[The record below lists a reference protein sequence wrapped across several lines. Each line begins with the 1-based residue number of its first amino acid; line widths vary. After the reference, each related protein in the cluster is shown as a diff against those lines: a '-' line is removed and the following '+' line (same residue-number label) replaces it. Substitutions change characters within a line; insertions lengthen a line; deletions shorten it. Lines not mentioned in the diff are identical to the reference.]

1 MIRQSGLHRWRHG
14 QGTCA
19 LGGRCGAL
27 AQTVGAVWKDTSA
40 RSNPLSSMSSQW
52 RTCLID
58 CARGGWPGCA
68 CMDGTGLSRE
78 ETHAPGPD
86 QVFSI
91 LTPVNEIQAH
101 AAAQHADIESV

>member
-1 MIRQSGLHRWRHG
+1 
-14 QGTCA
+14 
-19 LGGRCGAL
+19 
-27 AQTVGAVWKDTSA
+27 
-40 RSNPLSSMSSQW
+40 
-52 RTCLID
+52 
-58 CARGGWPGCA
+58 
-68 CMDGTGLSRE
+68 MDGTGLSRE